1 MERRVRLVE
10 QTHRGERSWDIFS
23 RLFNDRIIFLGT
35 EIDDDVAN
43 IVVAQ
48 LLYLESDDP
57 EKEIVLYIN
66 SPGGSVC
73 DGLAIYD
80 TMQHVRCPVSTICV
94 GQASSMAA
102 VLLASGAP
110 GRRLALPNA
119 RVMIHQPEGGMSGQ
133 ASDIA
138 IQAREILRL
147 RERVNEILVRHTGK
161 EIDEIKADTDRD
173 NIMTSEEAKA
183 YGLVDEVMAPRKV

>member
-1 MERRVRLVE
+1 
-10 QTHRGERSWDIFS
+10 
-23 RLFNDRIIFLGT
+23 
-35 EIDDDVAN
+35 
-43 IVVAQ
+43 
-48 LLYLESDDP
+48 
-57 EKEIVLYIN
+57 
-66 SPGGSVC
+66 
-73 DGLAIYD
+73 
-80 TMQHVRCPVSTICV
+80 VSTICV